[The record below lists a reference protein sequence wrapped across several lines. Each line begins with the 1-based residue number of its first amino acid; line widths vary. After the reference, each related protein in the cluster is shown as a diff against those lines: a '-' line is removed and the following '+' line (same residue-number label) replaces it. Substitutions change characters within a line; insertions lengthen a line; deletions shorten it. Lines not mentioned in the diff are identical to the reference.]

1 VAEKQV
7 TIRIEQVRSTI
18 GHPPRQREVLRS
30 LGLRRIG
37 MRVERPDNP
46 AVRGAIQAVDHLVA
60 IEIVGGGKPES
71 KREAATPVPSEPA
84 VAEPRAKKT
93 AKKAAKKT
101 AKKAAKKTTKKAAK
115 KTTKKTTKK
124 AAKKTSKKTKKKTTK
139 KASKASGG
147 SS

>member
-18 GHPPRQREVLRS
+18 GHPANQREVLRS

-37 MRVERPDNP
+37 MSVERPDNP
-46 AVRGAIQAVDHLVA
+46 AVRGAIRAVNHLVA
-60 IEIVGGGKPES
+60 FEVIGGDKP
-71 KREAATPVPSEPA
+71 KATKEAPAPAGSE
-84 VAEPRAKKT
+84 T
-93 AKKAAKKT
+93 AKAKPAAKKT

-115 KTTKKTTKK
+115 KTTKK
-124 AAKKTSKKTKKKTTK
+124 AAKKTAKKTTK
-139 KASKASGG
+139 KTTKKTAKKTSKASGG